1 MGVDQLVETIIPYNL
16 RSIATHLYV
25 PPFTIITAIWTYVWL
40 NIFGYEEYYE
50 LGMLG
55 YAAIF
60 VILALVLLFCHW
72 MMPVRCFLMCS
83 KQEDVRIASHVCVI
97 PTQNNGWPELV
108 KLMRTTRDKQTK
120 LWFEFQRVHYT
131 WDEESREFQTKTLDT
146 AKPMVFFQKSHG
158 FEVEEHVKDAKY
170 LLGDNKTEM
179 IVPQFLEMFIER
191 ATAPFFVF
199 QVFCVGLWCL
209 EDMWYYSLFTLF
221 MLMTFEATL
230 VKQQMKNMSEIRNM
244 GNKTY
249 MINVLRGKKW
259 QKIKIEELVAG
270 DIVSIGRGAE
280 EECVPCDLLLLR
292 GPCIVD
298 ESMLT
303 GESVPQMKEPIED
316 VEKDKIFDIETDSR
330 LHVIF
335 GGTKIVQHTAP
346 GKAAEGMVKSPD
358 GNCICYVDR
367 KSVV

>member
-1 MGVDQLVETIIPYNL
+1 ME
-16 RSIATHLYV
+16 
-25 PPFTIITAIWTYVWL
+25 
-40 NIFGYEEYYE
+40 
-50 LGMLG
+50 
-55 YAAIF
+55 
-60 VILALVLLFCHW
+60 
-72 MMPVRCFLMCS
+72 
-83 KQEDVRIASHVCVI
+83 
-97 PTQNNGWPELV
+97 
-108 KLMRTTRDKQTK
+108 
-120 LWFEFQRVHYT
+120 
-131 WDEESREFQTKTLDT
+131 
-146 AKPMVFFQKSHG
+146 FFQKSHG
-158 FEVEEHVKDAKY
+158 FDTEDQVKEAKY

-179 IVPQFLEMFIER
+179 VVPQFLEMFIER

-230 VKQQMKNMSEIRNM
+230 VKQQMKNMAEIRNM

-259 QKIKIEELVAG
+259 QKIKTEELVAG
-270 DIVSIGRGAE
+270 DIVSIGRGGE
-280 EECVPCDLLLLR
+280 DECVPCDLLLLR

-316 VEKDKIFDIETDSR
+316 VEKCKMFDIDTDSR

-335 GGTKIVQHTAP
+335 GGTKVVQHTAP
-346 GKAAEGMVKSPD
+346 GKAADGMVSFD
-358 GNCICYVDR
+358 FQNFQN
-367 KSVV
+367 S